1 MKKKKTVIWVGVI
14 AVLLVVG
21 LVVSTQTDLMQGFMV
36 KRQSKL
42 VDVQKVPKFFLHK
55 GKIVS
60 LVTSPV
66 SSVVVSNVTSP
77 AATSKVPSVVTSP
90 VASAVL
96 VPPNI
101 NTGGD
106 KPPTLT
112 NSFLESAAKEE
123 FKKNPS
129 KFVLPVSEKK
139 RILEMF
145 KQSKTL

>member
-1 MKKKKTVIWVGVI
+1 MKNKKTVIWVGAI

-21 LVVSTQTDLMQGFMV
+21 LVVSSQTDLMQGFMV
-36 KRQSKL
+36 KRQPRP
-42 VDVQKVPKFFLHK
+42 VDMQKVPKFFLHK

-60 LVTSPV
+60 IVTSPV

-90 VASAVL
+90 VASSVP
-96 VPPNI
+96 VPPSLD
-101 NTGGD
+101 TGD
-106 KPPTLT
+106 DLPPTLT
-112 NSFLESAAKEE
+112 FPDLESSAKEE

-129 KFVLPVSEKK
+129 KFTLPLSEKK

-145 KQSKTL
+145 KQNKPF